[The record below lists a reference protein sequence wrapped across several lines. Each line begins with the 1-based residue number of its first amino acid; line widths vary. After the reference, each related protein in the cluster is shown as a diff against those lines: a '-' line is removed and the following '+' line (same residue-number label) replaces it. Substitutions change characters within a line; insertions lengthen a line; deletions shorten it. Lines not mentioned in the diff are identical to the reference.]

1 MYFNLKNNKMTTINK
16 EEIQKFS
23 NLADQWWDVKG
34 KFRPLHMFNPIRI
47 EYINDKIIEHF
58 SLEKKNNFLSDFS
71 ILDIG
76 CGGGLI
82 SEPMARL
89 GAKVTGI
96 DASEKNI
103 KVAQLHAKQNSL
115 NIEYLNKSPE
125 QLDQK
130 RKFDII
136 LNLEI
141 VEHVDNVRL
150 YVESC
155 HKLLNKNGLMFTA
168 TLNRTLTSYFKA
180 ILGAEYIL
188 RWLPIGTHDWNKFLK
203 PEELEKYL
211 TESKFN
217 TIEIKGLEFNP
228 IFQKWKRSDNL
239 SVNYIICSTKD

>member
-58 SLEKKNNFLSDFS
+58 SLEKKNNFLADFS

-211 TESKFN
+211 NQSKFN
-217 TIEIKGLEFNP
+217 TVELKGLEFNP